1 MAPFGVIL
9 FDIDHF
15 KSVNDTYGHP
25 GGDRVLC
32 EVAHRLRSGARTG
45 DVVARY
51 GGEEFGILLRD
62 TTADDL
68 AALAER
74 IRQDVSSV
82 PVAVDPKTVISVTV
96 SGGTAAHFT
105 DATADQVVLA
115 ADRALYAAKRSG
127 RNRIVSASKPEP
139 VPV

>member
-1 MAPFGVIL
+1 
-9 FDIDHF
+9 
-15 KSVNDTYGHP
+15 
-25 GGDRVLC
+25 
-32 EVAHRLRSGARTG
+32 VAHRLRSGARTG

-51 GGEEFGILLRD
+51 AGEEFGILLRD

-82 PVAVDPKTVISVTV
+82 PVAVDPKTVIAVTV

-105 DATADQVVLA
+105 GATADQVVQA
-115 ADRALYAAKRSG
+115 ADRALYAANRSG

-139 VPV
+139 VSV